1 MYLFDLSI
9 LQIFFEWTVM
19 SCSSCDIRET
29 IDVLVLRSFSISFNL
44 LSPMDR
50 YMRLAKAIVLDYR
63 CIYGFGKS
71 YQHGLWHIYAFVNFF
86 DHKRSIIIIIF
97 ICIRWIFVYSVATI
111 INNRGHSVPVSLFLA
126 KSRDLS
132 FVIHK

>member
-9 LQIFFEWTVM
+9 LQFFFEWTVM
-19 SCSSCDIRET
+19 SWSSCNIRET
-29 IDVLVLRSFSISFNL
+29 IDALVLWSFSISLNL
-44 LSPMDR
+44 LSPMYQ
-50 YMRLAKAIVLDYR
+50 YMRPAKAIVLDYR
-63 CIYGFGKS
+63 CMYGFGKC

-86 DHKRSIIIIIF
+86 DHKCSIIIIIF
-97 ICIRWIFVYSVATI
+97 VCIRWIFVYSVATI
-111 INNRGHSVPVSLFLA
+111 IKNSWHSVPVSLFVA

>member
-1 MYLFDLSI
+1 MYLFDLNI

-19 SCSSCDIRET
+19 SCSSSDIRET
-29 IDVLVLRSFSISFNL
+29 LDALVLRSFSISFNL

-50 YMRLAKAIVLDYR
+50 YMRSAKAVVLVYR

-71 YQHGLWHIYAFVNFF
+71 YQHEPWHIYAFVNFF
-86 DHKRSIIIIIF
+86 DYKRSIIMIIF
-97 ICIRWIFVYSVATI
+97 ICLRWIFVYSVATI
-111 INNRGHSVPVSLFLA
+111 INKRWHSVPVSLFVE